1 MPKTI
6 QNLVLIIT
14 LLVLS
19 HSVLIAQEYV
29 TGCEENESQLN
40 VLLTEMEKQRDEYG
54 VLLIVARLGVGERS
68 LETSRRR
75 LHNAREY
82 LLLLRDV
89 PKVSRDRIIIALGE
103 RASGL
108 GRIEFYLGG
117 KLVDKLLIR
126 KNKNLCVDCCQ
137 NHQFKPY
144 RNKGVM
150 W

>member
-1 MPKTI
+1 MPKNTK
-6 QNLVLIIT
+6 NLIVVLT
-14 LLVLS
+14 LLVLCNS
-19 HSVLIAQEYV
+19 ALIAQEYA
-29 TGCEENESQLN
+29 TGCEENEARLDTVWS
-40 VLLTEMEKQRDEYG
+40 EMEKHRDDSG
-54 VLLIVARLGVGERS
+54 VLLIVARLGAGERS

-82 LLLLRDV
+82 LMLRGV
-89 PKVSRDRIIIALGE
+89 RKISKDRIIIALGE
-103 RASGL
+103 RTSGL
-108 GRIEFYLGG
+108 GRVEFYLGG
-117 KLVDKLLIR
+117 KLVDKLLVR